1 MDEPGGQ
8 GGEQTNAGAN
18 PDWESLRMQ
27 MVAEQIRKRGIRSP
41 KVLAAM
47 ERVPRHL
54 FVPEKL
60 VARSYHDEP
69 VPIGERQTISQPYM
83 VAAMTEALELEGQER
98 VLEVGG
104 GSGYQAAILAQLAR
118 EVITIEAREA
128 LAEAARE
135 RLALLGYGNVRV
147 VTGDGTLGW
156 AEAAPFDAILVAAA
170 APEIPP
176 PLIEQLAEGG
186 RLVIPVGRSDRQM
199 LMRIRKSSDNAV
211 QEELFAC
218 QFVPLQGRYGW
229 PASPAE

>member
-1 MDEPGGQ
+1 M
-8 GGEQTNAGAN
+8 
-18 PDWESLRMQ
+18 L
-27 MVAEQIRKRGIRSP
+27 MVAEQIRKRGVRSP

-54 FVPEKL
+54 FVPEEL
-60 VARSYHDEP
+60 AARSYNDEP

-83 VAAMTEALELEGQER
+83 VAAMTEALEPEGHER

-104 GSGYQAAILAQLAR
+104 GCGYQAAILAQLAR

-128 LAEAARE
+128 LADAARE
-135 RLALLGYGNVRV
+135 RLAMLGYGNVCV

-156 AEAAPFDAILVAAA
+156 VEAAPFDAILVAAA
-170 APEIPP
+170 APQIPP

-186 RLVIPVGRSDRQM
+186 RLVIPVGKSDRQM
-199 LMRIRKSSDNAV
+199 LMRIRKSDGNAV
-211 QEELFAC
+211 EEELFAC

>member
-1 MDEPGGQ
+1 M
-8 GGEQTNAGAN
+8 
-18 PDWESLRMQ
+18 L
-27 MVAEQIRKRGIRSP
+27 MVAEQIRKRGVRSP

-54 FVPEKL
+54 FVPQEL
-60 VARSYHDEP
+60 AARSYNDEP

-83 VAAMTEALELEGQER
+83 VAAMTEALELEGRER
-98 VLEVGG
+98 ALEVGG

-118 EVITIEAREA
+118 EVITIEARTP
-128 LAEAARE
+128 LAEAARD
-135 RLALLGYGNVRV
+135 RLVMLGYGNVRV
-147 VTGDGTLGW
+147 VTGDGTLGCS
-156 AEAAPFDAILVAAA
+156 EAAPFDAILVAAA
-170 APEIPP
+170 APQIPP

-186 RLVIPVGRSDRQM
+186 RMVIPVGKSDRQM
-199 LMRIRKSSDNAV
+199 LMRIRKSGGNAV

>member
-1 MDEPGGQ
+1 
-8 GGEQTNAGAN
+8 
-18 PDWESLRMQ
+18 
-27 MVAEQIRKRGIRSP
+27 MVAEQIRKRGVRSP

-54 FVPEKL
+54 FVPEDL
-60 VARSYHDEP
+60 AGRSYNDEP

-83 VAAMTEALELEGQER
+83 VAAMTDALELEGHER

-104 GSGYQAAILAQLAR
+104 GSGYQAAILGQLAR
-118 EVITIEAREA
+118 EVITMEARA
-128 LAEAARE
+128 PLADAARE
-135 RLALLGYGNVRV
+135 RLAMLGYDNVRV
-147 VTGDGTLGW
+147 VTGDGTMGW

-170 APEIPP
+170 APQIPP

-186 RLVIPVGRSDRQM
+186 RLVIPVGKSDRQM
-199 LMRIRKSSDNAV
+199 LMRIRKSDGKVV

>member
-1 MDEPGGQ
+1 
-8 GGEQTNAGAN
+8 
-18 PDWESLRMQ
+18 
-27 MVAEQIRKRGIRSP
+27 MVAEQIRKRGVRSP

-54 FVPEKL
+54 FVPEDL
-60 VARSYHDEP
+60 AARSYNDEP

-83 VAAMTEALELEGQER
+83 VAAMTDALELEGHER

-104 GSGYQAAILAQLAR
+104 GSGYQAAILGQLAR
-118 EVITIEAREA
+118 EVITMEARA
-128 LAEAARE
+128 PLADAARE
-135 RLALLGYGNVRV
+135 RLAMLGYDNVRV
-147 VTGDGTLGW
+147 ETGDGTMGW

-170 APEIPP
+170 APQIPP

-186 RLVIPVGRSDRQM
+186 RLVIPVGKSDRQM
-199 LMRIRKSSDNAV
+199 LMRIRKSDGKAV

>member
-1 MDEPGGQ
+1 M
-8 GGEQTNAGAN
+8 
-18 PDWESLRMQ
+18 L

-54 FVPEKL
+54 FVPEEL
-60 VARSYHDEP
+60 AARSYHDEP

-83 VAAMTEALELEGQER
+83 VGAMTEALELEGQER
-98 VLEVGG
+98 VLEIGA
-104 GSGYQAAILAQLAR
+104 GSGYQAAILAELAR
-118 EVITIEAREA
+118 EVITIEARA
-128 LAEAARE
+128 PLADAARE
-135 RLALLGYGNVRV
+135 RLAELGYTNVRV

-199 LMRIRKSSDNAV
+199 LTRIRKSDGKTV
-211 QEELFAC
+211 PEELFAC

-229 PASPAE
+229 PAALAE